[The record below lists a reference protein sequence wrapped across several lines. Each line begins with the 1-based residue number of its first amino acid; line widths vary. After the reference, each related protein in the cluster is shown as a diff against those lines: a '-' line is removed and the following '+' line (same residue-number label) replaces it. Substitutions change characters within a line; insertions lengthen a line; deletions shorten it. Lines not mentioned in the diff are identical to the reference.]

1 MPPRSSKGLL
11 TSRAPISATGM
22 SSVLRLRSGCGGV
35 RGAHACFK
43 LSEDLLGHV
52 ELSGHRDGVADST
65 RGRAARVPASAPRD
79 SLHGDVPAEPV
90 IEGRLPNAM
99 HLIQMHL
106 MQMADV
112 VICVVF
118 RDSSYHRCPHP
129 TH

>member
-11 TSRAPISATGM
+11 TSRAPISARGM

-65 RGRAARVPASAPRD
+65 RG
-79 SLHGDVPAEPV
+79 AEPL
-90 IEGRLPNAM
+90 ESQPARLAIRSTVTSQPSRSLKA
-99 HLIQMHL
+99 
-106 MQMADV
+106 
-112 VICVVF
+112 VF
-118 RDSSYHRCPHP
+118 RMRCI
-129 TH
+129 